1 MRVVLSAGGRFHAF
15 HLAKQ
20 LARRNSLAKFFSFS
34 AQNSDFDY
42 LPRSVVDQ
50 STVCK
55 FVNWLACRLQVRRF
69 VNKSWCNATQDA
81 LFDTWV
87 AKKIQ
92 ALEPFDI
99 FVGWADYVLKT
110 IPFVRQK
117 GAKVIIESG
126 SFHIKDQ
133 AQLLTQEYDRWGICY
148 EPINKKN
155 MERMLA
161 EYELA
166 DYIMTPS
173 EVVCQSFY
181 RQGVARDKVLKVP
194 CGIDGAPLTSLESRD
209 TYVKKFI
216 VLFAGLLSIRK
227 GVPYLI
233 QAWNELN
240 LPDNDAELLLVG
252 GMQKDCEAVLKRLPM
267 KKNVKIMG
275 SVSHQQL
282 KKLYQQATVLALP
295 SIDEGFGMVVTEA
308 MASGIPVI
316 CSDHVGAGE
325 LVQDYQ
331 QGFIVPHAN
340 VQALA
345 ACLAWCYQHREAC
358 FEMGRCAQQTVKS
371 LTWDH
376 YGQQVYSLYQQIL
389 NV

>member
-1 MRVVLSAGGRFHAF
+1 MSAP
-15 HLAKQ
+15 
-20 LARRNSLAKFFSFS
+20 RRH
-34 AQNSDFDY
+34 
-42 LPRSVVDQ
+42 
-50 STVCK
+50 
-55 FVNWLACRLQVRRF
+55 
-69 VNKSWCNATQDA
+69 DA
-81 LFDTWV
+81 
-87 AKKIQ
+87 
-92 ALEPFDI
+92 
-99 FVGWADYVLKT
+99 
-110 IPFVRQK
+110 
-117 GAKVIIESG
+117 S
-126 SFHIKDQ
+126 
-133 AQLLTQEYDRWGICY
+133 
-148 EPINKKN
+148 
-155 MERMLA
+155 
-161 EYELA
+161 
-166 DYIMTPS
+166 
-173 EVVCQSFY
+173 
-181 RQGVARDKVLKVP
+181 
-194 CGIDGAPLTSLESRD
+194 
-209 TYVKKFI
+209 
-216 VLFAGLLSIRK
+216 
-227 GVPYLI
+227 LI